1 MLRRRGTLMVLPRAL
16 GAFFG
21 RERLAI
27 AGVAAIELALVS
39 PLLVTGV
46 LGAAAL
52 GITIFRQ
59 TQVGFAAQA
68 GANYAIARGFDA
80 TKMSNAIVNATNY
93 GGVIASPAPS
103 QFCGCTSAS
112 GVIVNFCGRASPS
125 EVIAAT
131 CGSTCSNGAK
141 AGTYVIACSQAQFSP
156 IIPNPWQTSTVTL
169 TAQAIARIL

>member
-1 MLRRRGTLMVLPRAL
+1 MLRRRGMLMVLSKAL

-21 RERLAI
+21 RERLAK

-59 TQVGFAAQA
+59 TQVGYAAQA
-68 GANYAIARGFDA
+68 GADYAIAHGFDA
-80 TKMSNAIVNATNY
+80 TNMSNAIVNATNY
-93 GGVIASPAPS
+93 GGVTASPAPS

-112 GVIVNFCGRASPS
+112 GVIVA
-125 EVIAAT
+125 V

-141 AGTYVIACSQAQFSP
+141 AGTYVKANSQASFSP

>member
-1 MLRRRGTLMVLPRAL
+1 MVLSKAL

-21 RERLAI
+21 RELLAK
-27 AGVAAIELALVS
+27 AGVAAVELALVS

-59 TQVGFAAQA
+59 TQVGYAAQA
-68 GANYAIARGFDA
+68 GVDYAIAHGFDA

-93 GGVIASPAPS
+93 GGVTASPAPS

-112 GVIVNFCGRASPS
+112 GVIV
-125 EVIAAT
+125 AA

-141 AGTYVIACSQAQFSP
+141 AGIYVKANSQASFSP